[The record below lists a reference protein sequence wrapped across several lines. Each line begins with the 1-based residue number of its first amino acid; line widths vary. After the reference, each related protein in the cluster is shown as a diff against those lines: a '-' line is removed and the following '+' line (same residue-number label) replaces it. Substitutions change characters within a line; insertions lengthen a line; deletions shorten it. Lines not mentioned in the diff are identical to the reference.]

1 MTGSERRVKLKV
13 SPDVARIVAKDASR
27 ELRLAAAR
35 GAVPLQ
41 ADDLLC
47 ALLFLVHGK
56 DGEIRTAALS
66 CLKKL
71 PVNVLRPVAADETTH
86 PQVLD
91 LIARYR
97 HDELTVM
104 ETLLFNPALEDQT
117 LIALAGFC
125 TGAVLDLIAN
135 NDERLIQAPEIID
148 SLIANPHADRALK
161 FRLGWQEPEANQ
173 LAGDR
178 PKPPVEQQEAEQ
190 QAAAEIEELDE
201 EVLSKYQRALE
212 FGVTDKIKLA
222 LTGDKEWRSIFLKDN
237 NKLVSAA
244 VLKNPRITD
253 GEVLMIA
260 KNRSANEE
268 LIRLI
273 NLNREWVKNPEI
285 RKALVMNPRTPLA
298 KALRYMAGL
307 SDKEIKELSK
317 SKNVSQVIV
326 NNARRMMMAKEKRR

>member
-1 MTGSERRVKLKV
+1 MAGSERKVKLKV
-13 SPDVARIVAKDASR
+13 SPDVARIVARDAPR

-35 GAVPLQ
+35 GAVPLK
-41 ADDLLC
+41 ADELLC
-47 ALLFLVHGK
+47 TLLFLVHGK
-56 DGEIRTAALS
+56 DAEIRSAALA
-66 CLKKL
+66 CLKNL
-71 PVNVLRPVAADETTH
+71 PVNVLQPVAADEDTH

-97 HDELTVM
+97 YDDLAVM
-104 ETLLFNPALEDQT
+104 EILLFNPALNDQT
-117 LIALAGFC
+117 LIALAGHC
-125 TGAVLDLIAN
+125 DGAVLDLIAN
-135 NDERLIQAPEIID
+135 NDERLIQAPDIID
-148 SLIANPHADRALK
+148 AMIANPRASRALK
-161 FRLGWQEPEANQ
+161 FHFGWQEPATRQ
-173 LAGDR
+173 
-178 PKPPVEQQEAEQ
+178 PVVTQPGPVARG
-190 QAAAEIEELDE
+190 QAAEGEIEDLDE

-212 FGVTDKIKLA
+212 FGVSDKIKLA

-285 RKALVMNPRTPLA
+285 RKALVMNPRTPLP

-307 SDKEIKELSK
+307 SDKEIKDLSK

-326 NNARRMMMAKEKRR
+326 NNARRMLMAKEKRR